1 MTGTL
6 GRRGSLP
13 ASPSRVE
20 GCIFGLLSGVD
31 VPVRVHQ
38 LLRSSLSFDEFGE
51 SRHVELKTILFT
63 FMLQYIYQ
71 ECGCILTADQLS
83 YLWLYVSYHSH
94 CMHGSRPWI
103 REPAPSDPAHVRYVN
118 TYRELEHFLIHFL
131 ICSYLLNYHVNPT
144 QVLGCLAVRIA
155 RIWITSQMIRHWLGH
170 VMWYLRDWGRPK
182 SEVPS
187 CRSPVSVY
195 NHRILSCY

>member
-1 MTGTL
+1 MAKVFGKLFWIAFMTAF
-6 GRRGSLP
+6 SKY
-13 ASPSRVE
+13 S
-20 GCIFGLLSGVD
+20 IM
-31 VPVRVHQ
+31 
-38 LLRSSLSFDEFGE
+38 
-51 SRHVELKTILFT
+51 ILFT

-71 ECGCILTADQLS
+71 ECSCMLTADQLS
-83 YLWLYVSYHSH
+83 YSLLYVSYHSH

-170 VMWYLRDWGRPK
+170 VMWYLWEPKIRGSQLSVTERSVWWWNPAVQDYKFCTCWGLCWN
-182 SEVPS
+182 VF
-187 CRSPVSVY
+187 
-195 NHRILSCY
+195 L